1 MADINANSIKDVKS
15 FNNVSV
21 VAVAVTGAAI
31 PLQPQI
37 PGQPAFAPVATPPA
51 SPGEPSTPAAA
62 APAASPGGTPIPK
75 DYDDES
81 LVFAAIMEK
90 AGLYSLQVCVHTSP
104 FNLYASQCGAPCAKS
119 DPALVYMPLSVHSCE
134 SRMARVLHHC
144 SMGSDALPRH
154 NIFIYC
160 VLKVLVWSRVLILYC
175 SGESSTEA
183 GGLVEGD
190 TAPAVYRSLL
200 QLHASVFTQRLKP
213 MLIPVP
219 SHCR

>member
-51 SPGEPSTPAAA
+51 SPGDPAPPSPAAP

-90 AGLYSLQVCVHTSP
+90 AGLYSLQVRMHVH
-104 FNLYASQCGAPCAKS
+104 
-119 DPALVYMPLSVHSCE
+119 
-134 SRMARVLHHC
+134 
-144 SMGSDALPRH
+144 LP
-154 NIFIYC
+154 
-160 VLKVLVWSRVLILYC
+160 
-175 SGESSTEA
+175 
-183 GGLVEGD
+183 
-190 TAPAVYRSLL
+190 
-200 QLHASVFTQRLKP
+200 LHAAAGL
-213 MLIPVP
+213 LIIAILPKYTLTLY
-219 SHCR
+219 